1 MDSEHTDEGASMR
14 TGDISRRAFLA
25 SAGAVLASVTVPLAP
40 AAAWANGAT
49 TSGAAS
55 TASAGATADNASPSK
70 IVIVATNDLHGTLE
84 NRRNKLGYAALKD
97 YVAAQRELYGEGLV
111 TLADTGDVAQGGI
124 ANKLSDGAFPAQ
136 AMAAA
141 GYDVAAPG
149 NHDFDNGVETLVQ
162 SAEAKNLALTCCNFT
177 DAMGACVFA
186 PYHVIE
192 YPVGADTVRVAYVGV
207 TTPQTRGK
215 SERFKDADGNFIYDF
230 AIDETGDALVSAVQ
244 SAVDDARNSAAAD
257 YVVLLAHLGQSWSPT
272 IWRSDTLVSKT
283 NGIDA
288 VLDGHT
294 HQLYAQTVTNKDGQE
309 VPIVQAGSK
318 FSAFSRIEI
327 DLAGRTVS
335 ASAVASGVAGELVRS
350 WDGEDDE
357 VAALVDEFDEQMAEM
372 TSEHVGTSEVDLV
385 ALADDGT
392 QATWLGETNLGDLVA
407 DAILSAA
414 TAAGSPCDVAFHNSF
429 GIFED
434 IAAGEVTR
442 GSVMAA
448 FPFDNAVYTLEMSG
462 QQLLDVLEAG
472 CAMLPEPE
480 SCLLQPSDGFSYTVR
495 TDIPTPV
502 SHTDSGHK
510 FAGIEGE
517 RRIMNATLN
526 GKDVATDGHYV
537 VAAPSGMLVAGSL
550 GMPVPD
556 NADDA
561 VELGH
566 VNDML
571 VRYIQEDLGGTIGTR
586 YGNATGTGRIT
597 VLDHME
603 DGANA
608 GSSNAGGS
616 LAMAAVTAAAVSAVA
631 VAANSSGPTP
641 PGA

>member
-1 MDSEHTDEGASMR
+1 MR
-14 TGDISRRAFLA
+14 TSNISRRAFLA
-25 SAGAVLASVTVPLAP
+25 GAGTVLASVTVPLAP
-40 AAAWANGAT
+40 VAAWADGAGDATGSAGSPATDAAGTDAT
-49 TSGAAS
+49 T
-55 TASAGATADNASPSK
+55 PSK
-70 IVIVATNDLHGTLE
+70 IVIVATNDLHGTLA

-97 YVAAQRELYGEGLV
+97 YVAAQRELYGADLV

-149 NHDFDNGVETLVQ
+149 NHDFDNGVEALVQ
-162 SAEAKNLALTCCNFT
+162 SAEAKGLTLTCCNFT
-177 DAMGACVFA
+177 DATGTCVFS

-192 YPVGADTVRVAYVGV
+192 YPVGADAVRIAYVGV
-207 TTPQTRGK
+207 TTPQTRGS

-230 AIDETGDALVSAVQ
+230 AIDETGDALVGSVQ
-244 SAVDDARNSAAAD
+244 AAVDGARNNAAAD

-272 IWRSDTLVSKT
+272 IWRSDTIVSKT
-283 NGIDA
+283 SGIDA

-294 HQLYAQTVTNKDGQE
+294 HQLYAQAVANKDGQE
-309 VPIVQAGSK
+309 VPVVQAGSK
-318 FSAFSRIEI
+318 FAAFSRIEI
-327 DLAGRTVS
+327 DLAERTVS
-335 ASAVASGVAGELVRS
+335 ASAVASGVTGELVRS
-350 WDGEDDE
+350 WDGEDTE

-372 TSEHVGTSEVDLV
+372 TSERVGTSEVDLV

-414 TAAGSPCDVAFHNSF
+414 AAAGIPCDVAFHNSF

-434 IAAGEVTR
+434 IAAGEITR
-442 GSVMAA
+442 GNVMAA

-462 QQLLDVLEAG
+462 QQLLDMLEAG
-472 CAMLPEPE
+472 CAMLPEPA
-480 SCLLQPSDGFSYTVR
+480 SCLLQPSGGFSYTVR

-502 SHTDSGHK
+502 SHNDSGYK

-517 RRIMNATLN
+517 RRIMSATLS
-526 GKDVATDGHYV
+526 GQDVTADGRYA
-537 VAAPSGMLVAGSL
+537 VAAPSGMLATGSL

-556 NADDA
+556 NADEA

-566 VNDML
+566 VNDIL
-571 VRYIQEDLGGTIGTR
+571 VRYIQEELGGAIGSQ
-586 YGNATGTGRIT
+586 YGSATGAGRIT
-597 VLDHME
+597 VLDHVE
-603 DGANA
+603 NGAGA
-608 GSSNAGGS
+608 GATNAGGS
-616 LAMAAVTAAAVSAVA
+616 LAMATVTAAAVGAVA
-631 VAANSSGPTP
+631 VATTKGE
-641 PGA
+641 